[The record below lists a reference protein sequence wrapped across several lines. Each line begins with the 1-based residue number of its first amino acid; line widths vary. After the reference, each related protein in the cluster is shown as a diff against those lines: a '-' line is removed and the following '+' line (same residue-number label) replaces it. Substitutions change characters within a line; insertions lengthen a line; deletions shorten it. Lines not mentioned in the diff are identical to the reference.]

1 MDTMH
6 EDRGKTTTDT
16 DKSTWIPLGDAV
28 AAVIAKLAKA
38 VRT

>member
-6 EDRGKTTTDT
+6 NDRGKTTTDAE
-16 DKSTWIPLGDAV
+16 KSTWTPLSEAV